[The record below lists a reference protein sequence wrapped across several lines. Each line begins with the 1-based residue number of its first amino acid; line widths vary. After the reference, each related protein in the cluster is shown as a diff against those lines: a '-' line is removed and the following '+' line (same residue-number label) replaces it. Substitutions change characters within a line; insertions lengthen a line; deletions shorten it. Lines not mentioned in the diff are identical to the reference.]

1 MMPQQSY
8 NSFFLTQITIMP
20 CATSISVSELQT
32 ENTFTVSACYVP
44 AGVNVLNQDT
54 AFYSLSFEE
63 FQFRAKLKP
72 HDVLE
77 TQQLGQQQ
85 AAWPV
90 LIRVNKT
97 EIDLRTP
104 SPVKA
109 S

>member
-1 MMPQQSY
+1 MLS
-8 NSFFLTQITIMP
+8 P
-20 CATSISVSELQT
+20 C
-32 ENTFTVSACYVP
+32 Y
-44 AGVNVLNQDT
+44 VNVLNHDT
-54 AFYSLSFEE
+54 AFYSLSFKE